1 MISTLFE
8 LAAVV
13 FVIWGFFNEKKF
25 VEFEKKIYKIWKDGA
40 K

>member
-1 MISTLFE
+1 MIITLLE

-13 FVIWGFFNEKKF
+13 FLIWGFANEEKF
-25 VEFEKKIYKIWKDGA
+25 VEFEKKIYKIWKEGT